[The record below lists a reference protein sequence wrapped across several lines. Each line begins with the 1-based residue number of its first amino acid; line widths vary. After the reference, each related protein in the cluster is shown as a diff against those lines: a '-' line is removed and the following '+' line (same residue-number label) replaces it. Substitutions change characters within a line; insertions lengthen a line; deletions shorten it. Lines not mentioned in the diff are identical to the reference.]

1 MDCVDHFLGNFGQ
14 FLSFLHAFTVF
25 RGEIIP
31 NTRVSVCL
39 FVRGEGRG
47 KGEGGR
53 SISQVFV
60 LIGMEKVTQHVH
72 SINL

>member
-1 MDCVDHFLGNFGQ
+1 MHLQFSGVKLSPTHECLCVYLG
-14 FLSFLHAFTVF
+14 
-25 RGEIIP
+25 
-31 NTRVSVCL
+31 
-39 FVRGEGRG
+39 GEGRG

>member
-39 FVRGEGRG
+39 FRGGKEGERG
-47 KGEGGR
+47 KGEGP
-53 SISQVFV
+53 FPKC
-60 LIGMEKVTQHVH
+60 LC
-72 SINL
+72 